1 MKSFQEFITE
11 GPQGVADYSTSG
23 TEGGSYKSFKKR
35 PRTGLGSALKGA
47 AKGAVQSIK
56 NAGKNTAGSE
66 QKRKPA
72 PYRMKNKEA
81 TPKPEKGGALAKT
94 KKTTSD
100 VIKTA
105 AKTAAK
111 TRPMLGTAQRGDIKK
126 KLAGTPQR
134 KALKPGSSSITKRP
148 ESKPATQSGIKPVRV
163 TVLGPKRAG
172 YIGSGD
178 KKKVTGSGSQKALS
192 PSKNNQKVT
201 ANSPSKNKPP
211 QKQLVA
217 AN

>member
-105 AKTAAK
+105 AKTAAR

-178 KKKVTGSGSQKALS
+178 KKALP

-211 QKQLVA
+211 QKQLAA

>member
-178 KKKVTGSGSQKALS
+178 KKKVTGGGSQKALS

-211 QKQLVA
+211 QKQLAA